1 MSEVRTTSWISCV
14 RTQPGACVRLFC
26 IPYAG
31 AGASVYFP
39 WLEQAIPDVE
49 IYAIH
54 LPGRERRIREVPFS
68 QLSPLVTELSEAIRP
83 YLTRSF
89 AFFGHSMGA
98 LISFEL
104 TRALRRRYGRTPL
117 HLFMSAQPAPQLPNP
132 EPALCHLSDSEFLK
146 ELQKLN
152 GTPSEVLTNKELMQ
166 LVLPTLRADFALT
179 ETYRYQSDLPFDC
192 PISVFGGE
200 DDLNIRAE
208 HLDAWRD
215 QTLSTFQLKLFNGDH
230 FYLLPQREALLNV
243 ILERLRTQLFPTKQ
257 EVSSYRT
264 AK

>member
-1 MSEVRTTSWISCV
+1 MSVARTTSWISCV
-14 RTQPGACVRLFC
+14 KTQPSACMRLFC

-39 WLEQAIPDVE
+39 WLEQTIPDVE
-49 IYAIH
+49 IYAIQ
-54 LPGRERRIREVPFS
+54 LPGRERRISEVPFS

-83 YLTRSF
+83 YLTGSF

-104 TRALRRRYGRTPL
+104 VRALRRRYGITPL
-117 HLFMSAQPAPQLPNP
+117 HLFVSAQPAPQLPNP
-132 EPALCHLSDSEFLK
+132 EPALCHLSDAEFLK

-179 ETYRYQSDLPFDC
+179 ETYQYLSDPPFDC

-200 DDLNIRAE
+200 DDLNIRTE
-208 HLDAWRD
+208 HLDAWRH
-215 QTLSTFQLKLFNGDH
+215 QTMSAFQLEIFKGDH
-230 FYLLPQREALLNV
+230 FYLHAQREALLNV
-243 ILERLRTQLFPTKQ
+243 IVERLRTQVFPTKQ